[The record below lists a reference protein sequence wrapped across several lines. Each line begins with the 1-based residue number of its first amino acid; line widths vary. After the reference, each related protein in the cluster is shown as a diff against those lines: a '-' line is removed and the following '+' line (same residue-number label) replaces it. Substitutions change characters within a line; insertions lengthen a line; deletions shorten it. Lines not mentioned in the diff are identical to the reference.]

1 MGSPANTGSPPPSR
15 TLNWQQQVTN
25 ADPNWTKSYQRP
37 WVYQFSNGRL
47 FYFDPSIYVDP
58 GP

>member
-1 MGSPANTGSPPPSR
+1 MTNVPGGAGMPPTRILS
-15 TLNWQQQVTN
+15 WQQQVQN
-25 ADPNWTKSYQRP
+25 ADPAWTKSYQRP

-47 FYFDPSIYVDP
+47 FYFDPQIYTDT